1 MCKILEPITCHEQIT
16 RFLNSQPKVP
26 NPNNYLN
33 TSETEAIPPPPKDPG
48 HAASSLNLNPMN
60 HSSPSTTYPAEF
72 STSTTDDV
80 VQAQL
85 QHDVVQAQLRAISE
99 LLEAQ
104 SQNRLPLP
112 EPLVEI
118 PYTLRHLSKV
128 GH

>member
-1 MCKILEPITCHEQIT
+1 MTEARKDLDEASRRDQKRLQLKREESRVMKETENTTKKFEITQELAEKEAGVNVCKIFEPITCHEQIT

-72 STSTTDDV
+72 STST
-80 VQAQL
+80 
-85 QHDVVQAQLRAISE
+85 
-99 LLEAQ
+99 
-104 SQNRLPLP
+104 N
-112 EPLVEI
+112 
-118 PYTLRHLSKV
+118 
-128 GH
+128 